1 MSRPC
6 QEANQGLWFEPTR
19 RTSCLKVFE
28 LQWQYGLTFSLS
40 RVCYVMKGTWSC
52 LMNNLKML
60 TEQEEWITL
69 MKMTTKA
76 IKITDIFNLDFK
88 RYCM

>member
-1 MSRPC
+1 
-6 QEANQGLWFEPTR
+6 
-19 RTSCLKVFE
+19 
-28 LQWQYGLTFSLS
+28 
-40 RVCYVMKGTWSC
+40 
-52 LMNNLKML
+52 MNNLKML

-88 RYCM
+88 RYYM